1 MQEDLIQ
8 LSARV
13 QYILFRNEKNYYTVM
28 KVKVLNKGKSMTLT
42 GYMDTVE
49 EDEEYIFYGDY
60 VDHPV
65 YGVQFAFVSYEK
77 QLPQEKEGIIKYL
90 SSSLFEGIGK
100 KTATMVVETLGENC
114 IEEIRNDPS
123 ILDNVPIS
131 LKQRESIRLGMRKQ
145 DSKLSQLVQFCTSH
159 GVPSSQI
166 QLLYKKYGDAA
177 LEKIQDNPYK
187 ISFFFV
193 I

>member
-90 SSSLFEGIGK
+90 SS
-100 KTATMVVETLGENC
+100 
-114 IEEIRNDPS
+114 
-123 ILDNVPIS
+123 
-131 LKQRESIRLGMRKQ
+131 
-145 DSKLSQLVQFCTSH
+145 
-159 GVPSSQI
+159 
-166 QLLYKKYGDAA
+166 
-177 LEKIQDNPYK
+177 
-187 ISFFFV
+187 
-193 I
+193 

>member
-114 IEEIRNDPS
+114 IEEIRKH
-123 ILDNVPIS
+123 IEVYLRLD
-131 LKQRESIRLGMRKQ
+131 R
-145 DSKLSQLVQFCTSH
+145 
-159 GVPSSQI
+159 
-166 QLLYKKYGDAA
+166 
-177 LEKIQDNPYK
+177 
-187 ISFFFV
+187 
-193 I
+193 